1 MNIITNKIIFIF
13 LTFLFFSSCNTIEN
27 KEKIFK
33 TPSLS
38 NDSLKPQQNSALN
51 ESEQEIK
58 KEKRLTSL
66 EMAPIKA
73 PVEKSKV
80 KTLILN
86 KKIKL
91 PKRNRFNFNS
101 IKNFSETDL
110 LKKIGKSNYIKQEGK
125 LKNHQYYFT
134 KCFLDVFLINKN
146 NNFYVNL
153 VKARPTKLNGK
164 LNINDCLEE
173 IEKKLN

>member
-1 MNIITNKIIFIF
+1 M
-13 LTFLFFSSCNTIEN
+13 FFNSCNTIEN
-27 KEKIFK
+27 KEKFFK
-33 TPSLS
+33 AGSLS
-38 NDSLKPQQNSALN
+38 NDSLKLQQKSALN
-51 ESEQEIK
+51 ESELKIK
-58 KEKRLTSL
+58 NEKKLISP
-66 EMAPIKA
+66 EMAPIKT
-73 PVEKSKV
+73 PVKKPIV

-86 KKIKL
+86 KNIKL
-91 PKRNRFNFNS
+91 PKRNMFKLNS

-110 LKKIGKSNYIKQEGK
+110 IKKIGKSSFIKQEGK

-134 KCFLDVFLINKN
+134 ECFLDVFLVNKK

-164 LNINDCLEE
+164 LDINDCLEE

>member
-27 KEKIFK
+27 KEKFFK
-33 TPSLS
+33 APSLS
-38 NDSLKPQQNSALN
+38 NDYLKPQQNSALN
-51 ESEQEIK
+51 ESEQDIK
-58 KEKRLTSL
+58 KEKILTSP
-66 EMAPIKA
+66 EMAPIQT
-73 PVEKSKV
+73 PIEKPKV

-86 KKIKL
+86 KKIKF
-91 PKRNRFNFNS
+91 PKRKKFNFNS

-110 LKKIGKSNYIKQEGK
+110 IKKIGKSSFIKQEGK
-125 LKNHQYYFT
+125 LKNYQYYFT
-134 KCFLDVFLINKN
+134 ECFLDVFLINKN

>member
-33 TPSLS
+33 APSLS
-38 NDSLKPQQNSALN
+38 NDSLKFQQNSALN

-58 KEKRLTSL
+58 NEKRLTSP
-66 EMAPIKA
+66 EMAPIQT
-73 PVEKSKV
+73 PIEKPKV

-86 KKIKL
+86 KKIKF
-91 PKRNRFNFNS
+91 PKRKKFNFNS

-110 LKKIGKSNYIKQEGK
+110 IKKIGKSSFIKQEGK
-125 LKNHQYYFT
+125 LKNYQYYFT
-134 KCFLDVFLINKN
+134 ECFLDVFLINKN

>member
-33 TPSLS
+33 AGSLS
-38 NDSLKPQQNSALN
+38 NDSLRLQKNSALN
-51 ESEQEIK
+51 ESEQKIK
-58 KEKRLTSL
+58 NEKRLTSP
-66 EMAPIKA
+66 EMAPIKT
-73 PVEKSKV
+73 PVEKPKV

-101 IKNFSETDL
+101 IKIF
-110 LKKIGKSNYIKQEGK
+110 LK
-125 LKNHQYYFT
+125 
-134 KCFLDVFLINKN
+134 LI
-146 NNFYVNL
+146 L
-153 VKARPTKLNGK
+153 
-164 LNINDCLEE
+164 
-173 IEKKLN
+173 

>member
-1 MNIITNKIIFIF
+1 MNIITNKIILIF
-13 LTFLFFSSCNTIEN
+13 LTFSFFTSCNTIEN
-27 KEKIFK
+27 KEKFFK
-33 TPSLS
+33 EQGLS
-38 NDSLKPQQNSALN
+38 NDSQKLRQNNVLI
-51 ESEQEIK
+51 ESEQEIINEK
-58 KEKRLTSL
+58 KITSP
-66 EMAPIKA
+66 EMAPIKT
-73 PVEKSKV
+73 PVEKPKV

-110 LKKIGKSNYIKQEGK
+110 IKKIGKSSFIKQEGK
-125 LKNHQYYFT
+125 LKNYQYYFT

>member
-1 MNIITNKIIFIF
+1 M
-13 LTFLFFSSCNTIEN
+13 IEN

-33 TPSLS
+33 APNLS
-38 NDSLKPQQNSALN
+38 NDSLKFQQNSALN

-58 KEKRLTSL
+58 KEKRLTSP
-66 EMAPIKA
+66 EMAPIKT
-73 PVEKSKV
+73 PVEKPKV
-80 KTLILN
+80 KTLVLN

-110 LKKIGKSNYIKQEGK
+110 IKKIGKSSFTKQEGK
-125 LKNHQYYFT
+125 LKNYQYYFT
-134 KCFLDVFLINKN
+134 ECFLDVFLIKKN

-153 VKARPTKLNGK
+153 VKTRPTKLNGK

>member
-27 KEKIFK
+27 KAKIFK
-33 TPSLS
+33 APSLS

-66 EMAPIKA
+66 EMAPIKTLI
-73 PVEKSKV
+73 EKSKV
-80 KTLILN
+80 KTIILN
-86 KKIKL
+86 KKIKF
-91 PKRNRFNFNS
+91 PKRNKFNFNT

-110 LKKIGKSNYIKQEGK
+110 IKKIGNSNFIKQEGK
-125 LKNHQYYFT
+125 LKNLQYYFT
-134 KCFLDVFLINKN
+134 ECFLDVFLINKN
-146 NNFYVNL
+146 NNFYVKL
-153 VKARPTKLNGK
+153 VKARPTKLDGK

>member
-33 TPSLS
+33 APSLS
-38 NDSLKPQQNSALN
+38 NDSLKLQQNSALN
-51 ESEQEIK
+51 ESEQKIK
-58 KEKRLTSL
+58 NEKRLTSP
-66 EMAPIKA
+66 EMAPIKT
-73 PVEKSKV
+73 PVEKPKV

-110 LKKIGKSNYIKQEGK
+110 IKKIGKSSFIKQEGK
-125 LKNHQYYFT
+125 LKNYQYYFT

>member
-1 MNIITNKIIFIF
+1 MNIITNKIIFTF
-13 LTFLFFSSCNTIEN
+13 LTFMFLSSCNTIEN
-27 KEKIFK
+27 KEKFFN
-33 TPSLS
+33 TGRLS
-38 NDSLKPQQNSALN
+38 NDSLKLQQNSALN
-51 ESEQEIK
+51 ESEQKIK
-58 KEKRLTSL
+58 NEKKLISP
-66 EMAPIKA
+66 EMAPIKT
-73 PVEKSKV
+73 PVKKPKV
-80 KTLILN
+80 KTLVLN
-86 KKIKL
+86 KKIKP

-110 LKKIGKSNYIKQEGK
+110 IKKIGKSSFIKQEGK
-125 LKNHQYYFT
+125 LKNYQYYFT

>member
-33 TPSLS
+33 ARSLS
-38 NDSLKPQQNSALN
+38 NDSLKLQQNSVLN

-58 KEKRLTSL
+58 NEKKLISP
-66 EMAPIKA
+66 EMAPIKK
-73 PVEKSKV
+73 PVEKPKV

-86 KKIKL
+86 KKIKF
-91 PKRNRFNFNS
+91 PKRKRFNINL

-110 LKKIGKSNYIKQEGK
+110 IKKIGKSSFIKEEGK
-125 LKNHQYYFT
+125 LKNYQYYFT
-134 KCFLDVFLINKN
+134 KCFLDVYLINKN

>member
-33 TPSLS
+33 AGSLS
-38 NDSLKPQQNSALN
+38 NDSLKLQQNSALN
-51 ESEQEIK
+51 ESEQ
-58 KEKRLTSL
+58 
-66 EMAPIKA
+66 
-73 PVEKSKV
+73 
-80 KTLILN
+80 
-86 KKIKL
+86 KIK
-91 PKRNRFNFNS
+91 NRFNFNS

-110 LKKIGKSNYIKQEGK
+110 IKKIGKSSFIKQEGK
-125 LKNHQYYFT
+125 LKNYQYYFT

>member
-13 LTFLFFSSCNTIEN
+13 LTFMVFSSCNTIEN
-27 KEKIFK
+27 KEKFFN
-33 TPSLS
+33 TERLS
-38 NDSLKPQQNSALN
+38 NDSLKLQQNSALN
-51 ESEQEIK
+51 ESEQKIK
-58 KEKRLTSL
+58 NEKKLISP
-66 EMAPIKA
+66 EMAPIKT
-73 PVEKSKV
+73 PVKKSKV
-80 KTLILN
+80 KTLVLN
-86 KKIKL
+86 KKIKP

-110 LKKIGKSNYIKQEGK
+110 IKKIGKSSFIKQEGK
-125 LKNHQYYFT
+125 LKNYQYYFT

>member
-33 TPSLS
+33 ATSLS
-38 NDSLKPQQNSALN
+38 NNSLKLQQHSALN

-58 KEKRLTSL
+58 KEEKLTSP
-66 EMAPIKA
+66 EMAPIQTPIEKPRVKA
-73 PVEKSKV
+73 
-80 KTLILN
+80 LLLN
-86 KKIKL
+86 KKIKF
-91 PKRNRFNFNS
+91 PKRRKFNFNS

-125 LKNHQYYFT
+125 LKNYQYYFT
-134 KCFLDVFLINKN
+134 ECYLDVFLINKN
-146 NNFYVNL
+146 NKFYVNL
-153 VKARPTKLNGK
+153 VKARPTTLNGK